1 MSTKVPQNN
10 DDQEIDLTFISRK
23 INDFFQGISTSIF
36 KVIQFFVRN
45 WIIVAIL
52 VLAGF
57 GLGFF
62 LDSSQKSYNNQ
73 IIVTP
78 NFGSVDYLYDKIEL
92 LQSKIAEGDTLF
104 LRKEVGLVNPSII
117 SKIEIKPITDVY
129 RFIEDKDKNLELIKL
144 MSENGDVNKIIE
156 EKITSKNY
164 TYHKI
169 SFISNGL
176 VGDKNTIQPLLNY
189 LNNSQY
195 YKKIQIIAIEN
206 IQENIAQNDTILA
219 QINGLLDGF
228 SKSANSPKNNNMVY
242 YNENLQIN
250 EVLKTKQ
257 NLIVE
262 QGYNRLSIVNTDK
275 IIKENSL
282 VLNVINTKTINGK
295 LKLILPAV
303 FLFLFIF
310 SGFVFKFYNKQLKK
324 DKLTDQIKQ

>member
-57 GLGFF
+57 GLGIF

-78 NFGSVDYLYDKIEL
+78 NFGSVDYLYDKVEL

-206 IQENIAQNDTILA
+206 IQEKIAQNDTILA